1 MAFDYAN
8 RDYATIRSDLL
19 ARASRVLPEWTDR
32 DPGDFGMLM
41 IDLWAYSADVM
52 HYYIDRAAREAFLST
67 ATQRESLLALADL
80 FDYTPSK
87 RTRSSGTVVVAN
99 SNSTAVSVPRY
110 TNFVVEYDGTKYN
123 AYNDSAVSVS
133 ASSTANVGVY
143 EGTFISGEV
152 LTSSSSGLTG
162 QSYTLRYSGVVP
174 DTVTLQVLEDG
185 TNAKTYRK
193 VNALSEYGSGDRVYV
208 LAESADGYSI
218 VRFGNGVSGY
228 IPPTNS
234 TIRVSYGTSNG
245 SKGNF
250 TANSV
255 LGFSSSPSTHLSVI
269 SSTAFTGGQD
279 DESIASLK
287 QTVPSAISTQDRA
300 VTLDDFINLAK
311 KVPSVTKAH
320 AEYSS
325 GVVTV
330 YPHVDRS
337 SDYLTTT
344 DTSQTVDA
352 NTLGAAV
359 QDYLRPRALLG
370 VTVNSAPSISWTKV
384 DISATVNVNERYI
397 RSWVE
402 ADVESALDELFKFD
416 NVTFGQ
422 RLTLGQVYRTIL
434 DVEGVDYAVISVFG
448 ANTGTPPSTAA
459 TEINIDANKLPK
471 KGTVSL
477 VMAGGATV

>member
-1 MAFDYAN
+1 MSFDYAN

-32 DPGDFGMLM
+32 DAGDFGMLM

-123 AYNDSAVSVS
+123 AYNDSTVSVS

-143 EGTFISGEV
+143 EGTFTSNEV

-193 VNALSEYGSGDRVYV
+193 VNALSEYGAGDRVYV

-228 IPPTNS
+228 VPPTNS

-255 LGFSSSPSTHLSVI
+255 LGFSSSPSTYLSVS

-311 KVPSVTKAH
+311 KVPSVTKVH
-320 AEYSS
+320 AEYSN
-325 GVVTV
+325 GTVTV

-344 DTSQTVDA
+344 DTSQTV
-352 NTLGAAV
+352 TTAV
-359 QDYLRPRALLG
+359 QEAVENYLTPRTLLG
-370 VTVNSAPSISWTKV
+370 VTVDSATSINWEAL

-397 RSWVE
+397 TSWVE
-402 ADVESALDELFKFD
+402 ADVEAALDELFKFD

-422 RLTLGQVYRTIL
+422 RFTLGEVYRTIL
-434 DVEGVDYAVISVFG
+434 DVEGVDYAVVTIFD
-448 ANTGTPPSTAA
+448 NTGGTVVE
-459 TEINIDANKLPK
+459 TEINITSNALAK
-471 KGTVSL
+471 KGTIAL
-477 VMAGGATV
+477 TMAGGSST

>member
-1 MAFDYAN
+1 MSFDYAN
-8 RDYATIRSDLL
+8 RDYTTIRSDLL

-32 DPGDFGMLM
+32 DAGDFGMLM

-123 AYNDSAVSVS
+123 AYNDSTVSVS

-143 EGTFISGEV
+143 EGTFTSNEV

-193 VNALSEYGSGDRVYV
+193 VGALSEYGAGDRVYV
-208 LAESADGYSI
+208 LAESANGYSI

-228 IPPTNS
+228 VPPTNS

-255 LGFSSSPSTHLSVI
+255 LGFSSSPSTYLSVS

-300 VTLDDFINLAK
+300 VTLDDFVNLAK
-311 KVPSVTKAH
+311 KVPAVTKVH

-325 GVVTV
+325 GTVTV

-337 SDYLTTT
+337 SDYLTAAGSSQAVTT
-344 DTSQTVDA
+344 DLQT
-352 NTLGAAV
+352 AV
-359 QDYLRPRALLG
+359 QNYLRPRALLG
-370 VTVNSAPSISWTKV
+370 ITVNSATSINWEAL

-397 RSWVE
+397 TSWVE
-402 ADVESALDELFKFD
+402 ADVEAALDELFKFD

-422 RLTLGQVYRTIL
+422 RFTLGEVYRTIL
-434 DVEGVDYAVISVFG
+434 DVEGVDYAVVTLFD
-448 ANTGTPPSTAA
+448 NTGGFAVE
-459 TEINIDANKLPK
+459 TEINITSNALAK
-471 KGTVSL
+471 KGTIAL
-477 VMAGGATV
+477 TMAGGSST